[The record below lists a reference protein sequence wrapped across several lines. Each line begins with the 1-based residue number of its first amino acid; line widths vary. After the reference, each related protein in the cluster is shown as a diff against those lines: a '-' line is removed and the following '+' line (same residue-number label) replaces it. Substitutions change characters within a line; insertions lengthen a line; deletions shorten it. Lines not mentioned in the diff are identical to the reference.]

1 MQVVICKDAFIG
13 AKVFC
18 YVKQFI
24 RHNNLSF
31 ENTVISPLDAPQP
44 SQLLDNVDANQDES

>member
-1 MQVVICKDAFIG
+1 MEVVICKDTFIG
-13 AKVFC
+13 AKSFC
-18 YVKQFI
+18 YMKQFNM
-24 RHNNLSF
+24 HNNLSF